1 MIEAQAAEEFE
12 RVRSATLRYYAAI
25 VVLMLL
31 GIVILAVYTIQL
43 GPITG
48 PGVESS
54 FGFAVALML
63 LMGTLVIHVVE
74 RTYRVY
80 PLGRKT
86 ATRKPSAVMDRDL
99 VTFVK
104 VLVLVIAGA
113 AIAYVLGSLITG

>member
-1 MIEAQAAEEFE
+1 MTEAQAAQEFD

-31 GIVILAVYTIQL
+31 GLVVLAIYTVEL

-63 LMGTLVIHVVE
+63 LMGTLIIHVVE

-86 ATRKPSAVMDRDL
+86 ATHPPPAVLDRDL